1 MTKNRKTLLRK
12 ITEYFH
18 RHWKQALCILAIFF
32 LCFYISRF
40 WYQIMLIQGDSME
53 PSYHSWQFVLLD
65 KHTKQYDC
73 GDVVA
78 FQCDGL
84 KAVLI
89 KRVVAVPGDT
99 VQIVDGVLYRNGAP
113 TEEGLVNGSLD
124 YAGIAEKTVTLGENE
139 YFLLGDNYEESKDS
153 RYEKVGCVLEEDIL
167 GKVIPQ
173 KAI

>member
-1 MTKNRKTLLRK
+1 MTKNRKSLLRK

-18 RHWKQALCILAIFF
+18 RHWKQALCILALFF

>member
-1 MTKNRKTLLRK
+1 MPQQ
-12 ITEYFH
+12 ITHLIH
-18 RHWKQALCILAIFF
+18 RYWKQALCILALFF

-40 WYQIMLIQGDSME
+40 WYQVMLIQGDSME

-65 KHTKQYDC
+65 KHTKRYGC

-84 KAVLI
+84 KAVLV

-99 VQIVDGVLYRNGAP
+99 VQIVAGVLYRNGAP
-113 TEEGLVNGSLD
+113 AGEGLVNGRLD

-153 RYEKVGCVLEEDIL
+153 RYEEVGCILAEDIL

-173 KAI
+173 RHTE

>member
-1 MTKNRKTLLRK
+1 
-12 ITEYFH
+12 
-18 RHWKQALCILAIFF
+18 
-32 LCFYISRF
+32 
-40 WYQIMLIQGDSME
+40 ME

-65 KHTKQYDC
+65 KHTKQYGC

-78 FQCDGL
+78 FRCDGL

-99 VQIVDGVLYRNGAP
+99 VQIVDGVLRRNGAAV
-113 TEEGLVNGSLD
+113 EDGLVNRRLD
-124 YAGIAEKTVTLGENE
+124 YAGIAEKAVILGENE

-153 RYEKVGCVLEEDIL
+153 RYEKVGCVLEKDIL

-173 KAI
+173 RHTE

>member
-1 MTKNRKTLLRK
+1 
-12 ITEYFH
+12 
-18 RHWKQALCILAIFF
+18 
-32 LCFYISRF
+32 
-40 WYQIMLIQGDSME
+40 ME

-65 KHTKQYDC
+65 KHTKRYGC

-113 TEEGLVNGSLD
+113 AEERLVNGSLD
-124 YAGIAEKTVTLGENE
+124 YAGIAEKPMTLGENE

-153 RYEKVGCVLEEDIL
+153 RYEKVGCVLEKDIL

-173 KAI
+173 RHTE